1 MSQRS
6 RQTMPWVRLG
16 VPAFALI
23 STLPSHTC
31 AQSFEIDWFTIDGGG
46 SMSNEARGLE
56 VSGTIGQPD
65 AGVMTGGGLTLTGG
79 FWFEIPLGD
88 CEEDGDVDLI
98 DTYWFTR
105 CLRGPDV
112 GPPDPECLCFDVD
125 RSRTIDL
132 ADLSI
137 IQSSFTDS

>member
-1 MSQRS
+1 MNVRQS
-6 RQTMPWVRLG
+6 RIWIWIG
-16 VPAFALI
+16 VASATVAATAVLAAAAP
-23 STLPSHTC
+23 PR
-31 AQSFEIDWFTIDGGG
+31 FEISRFTIDGGG